1 MFGALP
7 PLMAF
12 KAQIGHTLGATAAL
26 ETALLLSALKQGGGT
41 DYQGREIR
49 FSDDLSGDLFCLANH
64 FGFGGSNTA
73 MVWQWQS

>member
-1 MFGALP
+1 
-7 PLMAF
+7 MAF

-41 DYQGREIR
+41 DYQGHGIR
-49 FSDDLSGDLFCLANH
+49 FSGDLFCLANH